1 MKKLTNNSAFTL
13 VEIMIVTAI
22 IAVMS
27 TIVIPN
33 VLRAR
38 LNARVARVASNL
50 KTFATGF
57 QMYAVDNGAL
67 PSDAH
72 LTLPAGMDVYID
84 PSDWNKDA
92 LGGQY
97 NWEGPTWGEGGPYD
111 YAGIS
116 LFGTTATVEELTILD
131 DAFDDG
137 NLATGLF
144 RQTANGRY
152 TFIVEE

>member
-1 MKKLTNNSAFTL
+1 MKVKSNNSAFTL

-27 TIVIPN
+27 AIAIPN
-33 VLRAR
+33 ILRAR
-38 LNARVARVASNL
+38 LNARVARVASNF

-67 PSDAH
+67 PPDAH
-72 LTLPAGMDVYID
+72 LVLPAGMDTYIN
-84 PSDWNKDA
+84 PADWAKDA
-92 LGGQY
+92 MGGQY
-97 NWEGPTWGEGGPYD
+97 NWEGPTWGESGPYD

-131 DAFDDG
+131 TNFDDG
-137 NLATGLF
+137 DLTSGAF
-144 RQTANGRY
+144 RQTPNGRY
-152 TFIVEE
+152 TFILEE